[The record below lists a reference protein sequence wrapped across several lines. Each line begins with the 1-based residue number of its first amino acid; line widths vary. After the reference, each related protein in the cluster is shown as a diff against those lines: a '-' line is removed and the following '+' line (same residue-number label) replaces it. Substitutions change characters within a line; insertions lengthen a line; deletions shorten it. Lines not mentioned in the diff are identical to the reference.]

1 MEGGAANE
9 VWSFGEP
16 AYTILSHLLR
26 LRERF
31 KPYILHHMNLAS
43 ENGLSIMRPLF
54 MDFPADAACW
64 EVEDSFM
71 FGSDLLVA
79 PITRHDQHERQ
90 VYLPAAVRWT
100 DAWTGETLR
109 AVKRSLYWLPLTTY
123 LPSGVKAANG
133 NFCFRRYDPLDGV
146 FGGIICQT
154 LNPFKY
160 FPKIGF

>member
-1 MEGGAANE
+1 
-9 VWSFGEP
+9 
-16 AYTILSHLLR
+16 
-26 LRERF
+26 
-31 KPYILHHMNLAS
+31 MNLAS

-100 DAWTGETLR
+100 DAWTGETFAGRQTVTVL
-109 AVKRSLYWLPLTTY
+109 A
-123 LPSGVKAANG
+123 
-133 NFCFRRYDPLDGV
+133 PLDHIPAFWREGSQWEFLFSAV
-146 FGGIICQT
+146 
-154 LNPFKY
+154 
-160 FPKIGF
+160 